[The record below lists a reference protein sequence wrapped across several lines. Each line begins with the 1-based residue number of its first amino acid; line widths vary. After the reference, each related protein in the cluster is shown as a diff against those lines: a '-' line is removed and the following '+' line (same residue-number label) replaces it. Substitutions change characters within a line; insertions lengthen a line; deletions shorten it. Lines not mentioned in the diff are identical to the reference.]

1 MKVIVWSKNN
11 CQYCD
16 KAKLLLKLNNI
27 DYEERNI
34 EKDWS
39 REQLLNAAPLARTL
53 PQVVIN
59 DKLIGGFTELEKYL
73 IS

>member
-39 REQLLNAAPLARTL
+39 KEQLLNAAPLARTL

-59 DKLIGGFTELEKYL
+59 DKLIGGFTELQKYL
-73 IS
+73 A